1 MFALRYINAVEEKLV
16 IVLSQYDSIKKAA
29 EMITRVV
36 LDARKVLVVDKY
48 GIIDTELT
56 ERASGLAL
64 FRSLKSSRKLL
75 SEGDILIISAYHP
88 EDEYDLDHLK
98 HARSLGASVITISP
112 EGELARSADLAL
124 INNDDGSNGV
134 FNNLSGIIKPFCPV
148 SGLVNAAL
156 AWAIVSETAAFLIDE
171 GKIPT
176 VFWGEHLVGG
186 KNKTAQARKLFTS
199 LGY

>member
-1 MFALRYINAVEEKLV
+1 MPALRYIDAVEEKLAT
-16 IVLSQYDSIKKAA
+16 VLGQYDSIKKAA
-29 EMITRVV
+29 EMITRAV
-36 LDARKVLVVDKY
+36 LNARKVLVIDKY

-64 FRSLKSSRKLL
+64 FRTLKSSRELL

-88 EDEYDLDHLK
+88 EDEYDLNHLK

-112 EGELARSADLAL
+112 DGELARSADLYL
-124 INNDDGSNGV
+124 LNNDDGSNGV
-134 FNNLSGIIKPFCPV
+134 INDLSGIIRPFCPF
-148 SGLVNAAL
+148 SGIANAAL
-156 AWAIVSETAAFLIDE
+156 AWAIVSETAALLIDE

-186 KNKTAQARKLFTS
+186 NNKTAQARKRFTS